1 MQDENTDRPTDTG
14 MLGSDADNPGPG
26 RDTHQTDPD
35 PAATSSEHPTRT
47 VGMSGAD
54 PERTR
59 LGTQET
65 SGRPLAG
72 APQDTTSSG
81 QADTGMVGSET
92 ENPGPGRDTSRTDP
106 AATAGTEDPEA
117 TAAMSDP
124 DPARTRLGSHEPALP
139 SSNNSPLSDEGGR
152 RAGSP
157 SAPDRHR
164 DQDLLRR
171 QRGVASGSTW
181 LPAGTDPGCR
191 TGRLVGV

>member
-14 MLGSDADNPGPG
+14 MLGSDAESPGPG

-47 VGMSGAD
+47 LGLSGAD

-81 QADTGMVGSET
+81 QADTGMVGGET
-92 ENPGPGRDTSRTDP
+92 DNPGPGRDTRRTDP
-106 AATAGTEDPEA
+106 AATAGTDDPEA

-124 DPARTRLGSHEPALP
+124 DPARTRLGSHEP
-139 SSNNSPLSDEGGR
+139 G
-152 RAGSP
+152 
-157 SAPDRHR
+157 
-164 DQDLLRR
+164 
-171 QRGVASGSTW
+171 
-181 LPAGTDPGCR
+181 PARP
-191 TGRLVGV
+191 

>member
-117 TAAMSDP
+117 AMSDP
-124 DPARTRLGSHEPALP
+124 DPARTRLGSHQPGPA
-139 SSNNSPLSDEGGR
+139 
-152 RAGSP
+152 
-157 SAPDRHR
+157 
-164 DQDLLRR
+164 Q
-171 QRGVASGSTW
+171 Q
-181 LPAGTDPGCR
+181 
-191 TGRLVGV
+191 

>member
-106 AATAGTEDPEA
+106 AATAGTEDPDA

-124 DPARTRLGSHEPALP
+124 DPARTRLGSHQPGPA
-139 SSNNSPLSDEGGR
+139 
-152 RAGSP
+152 
-157 SAPDRHR
+157 
-164 DQDLLRR
+164 Q
-171 QRGVASGSTW
+171 Q
-181 LPAGTDPGCR
+181 
-191 TGRLVGV
+191 